1 MQPTSNRT
9 IVPARPAVLSSAG
22 FVCAV
27 FALLLLPGFA
37 VCAAQS
43 VVESA
48 QIHMLENRLLAAAE
62 QHASPEQLGRLW
74 YLLGVQYQNGFDHE
88 KAEDAYG
95 HAIHLLRKTALK
107 AEYADSLHSL
117 AEIYLMQGRL
127 KEARNKDAE
136 ALALF
141 EEIGQTH
148 NAALVRSTT
157 AMRLVRE
164 HKFQEAEAEISAALS
179 VLEPLGSR
187 SEVESAY
194 LTQARAIA
202 GEGRPEAALE
212 DVSRAR
218 AIATGNLAWN
228 SIDAIAVLL
237 VQGEI
242 QMQAGMDAEG
252 KASMAEALKRSR
264 SMTSLPPVAHAA
276 FEASIMHREAVS
288 LRKAHRDQDA
298 KAIEDEMKQAQE
310 AASSGCNGC
319 TVSVMSLLPQ

>member
-9 IVPARPAVLSSAG
+9 IVPALPAFLSSAA

-27 FALLLLPGFA
+27 FALLLVLGLEA
-37 VCAAQS
+37 CAAQS
-43 VVESA
+43 AVESA
-48 QIHMLENRLLAAAE
+48 QIHTLENRLRTAAE

-127 KEARNKDAE
+127 KEARNSDGE
-136 ALALF
+136 ALAVF

-148 NAALVRSTT
+148 NAALVRCTT

-164 HKFQEAEAEISAALS
+164 QKFQEAEAEISAALT
-179 VLEPLGSR
+179 VLEPLGNR
-187 SEVESAY
+187 DEVESAY
-194 LTQARAIA
+194 LTRARAIA

-212 DVSRAR
+212 DVRRAR
-218 AIATGNLAWN
+218 AMATGDLASN
-228 SIDAIAVLL
+228 SIDAIAILL

-242 QMQAGMDAEG
+242 QMQAGIDTEG
-252 KASMAEALKRSR
+252 EASMAEALKRAR
-264 SMTSLPPVAHAA
+264 SMTSLPPVTHAA
-276 FEASIMHREAVS
+276 FEASILHREAVS

-298 KAIEDEMKQAQE
+298 KVVEAEMKQAVE